1 MAHGRTLRELRAAI
15 PRRLLHKT
23 HEGDTDYIRPF
34 DNKGLEIPGDFD
46 PRLERTLCF
55 PRGFSRQQGSCG
67 ASWAFAATAVA
78 SFRECLEKLR
88 TGDAGSGVQFMSA
101 QELTSCRRDMGC
113 SGGGA
118 SAAFYYMKYMG
129 ISREVC

>member
-55 PRGFSRQQGSCG
+55 PRGFSRAQGSCG

-78 SFRECLEKLR
+78 SFRECLWHLHSGR
-88 TGDAGSGVQFMSA
+88 PSAGLHFMSS
-101 QELTSCRRDMGC
+101 QELISCAPPGD
-113 SGGGA
+113 
-118 SAAFYYMKYMG
+118 
-129 ISREVC
+129 